1 MTGIIEHSGVVESVG
16 DGIVRVRI
24 VAGSACGSC
33 KARSACGMSEAQ
45 EKIVEVLT
53 ADAAAY
59 AAGDAVLVGV
69 FRHAA
74 GVAVA
79 LGYVGALVVLL
90 AVLAGGIAVL
100 GWSEGASA
108 LAAVCAVALYYGCIW
123 LFRRRIEETIHFTI
137 TKQ

>member
-1 MTGIIEHSGVVESVG
+1 MSEIIEHSGVVECVEG
-16 DGIVRVRI
+16 ATVRVRI

-33 KARSACGMSEAQ
+33 KARSACGMSESQ

-53 ADAAAY
+53 DDAASY
-59 AAGDAVLVGV
+59 AAGDAVRVGV

-79 LGYVGALVVLL
+79 LGYVGAL
-90 AVLAGGIAVL
+90 AVLVAVL
-100 GWSEGASA
+100 VAGIEAFGWSEGRSA
-108 LAAVCAVALYYGCIW
+108 LAAVGGVALYYGLIW
-123 LFRRRIEETIHFTI
+123 LFRRKIENTIHFTI

>member
-1 MTGIIEHSGVVESVG
+1 MTGIIEHSGVVESVEG
-16 DGIVRVRI
+16 STVRVRI

-53 ADAAAY
+53 PDAASY
-59 AAGDAVLVGV
+59 AAGDAVRVGV

-79 LGYVGALVVLL
+79 LGYVGALAVLL
-90 AVLAGGIAVL
+90 AVLAGGIAAF
-100 GWSEGASA
+100 GWSEGESA
-108 LAAVCAVALYYGCIW
+108 LAAVGGVVLYYALLW
-123 LFRRRIEETIHFTI
+123 VFRRRIENTIHFTI